1 MRFADVLDQHH
12 AIGLLRSAL
21 RGRRPHHA
29 YIFAGPAGTGRSE
42 TAAAFAQALQC
53 QQYQEDACGEC
64 DACRRAS
71 AGTHPDIRWIEPAAG
86 KQSVGIDQIRD
97 VRREAAYGPYEAGCK
112 VFIVRPAE
120 TMLAE
125 AQSSLLKI
133 LEEPPPRV
141 TFVLISESAQ
151 SLLPTVTSRC
161 QLVRFNLVPVAQIE
175 RALRVRYEIEPV
187 RARVLAALSGG
198 RVARAAQWARRPDEA
213 LADRDNVVGLVV
225 RAEREGLLGMLE
237 ASERLAK
244 DKDRLADLLDIAL
257 LWYRD
262 VIVWKEVADE
272 TLLVNLDRRDEI
284 ADLGSKMDTRALRRR
299 LAAIEEAKAAL
310 RRNVNARL
318 ALDAMFLRFDATEAP
333 AGRV

>member
-12 AIGLLRSAL
+12 AIGMLRSAL
-21 RGRRPHHA
+21 RGRRVHHA

-53 QQYQEDACGEC
+53 ERYREDACGEC

-97 VRREAAYGPYEAGCK
+97 VRREAAYGPYEAGTK
-112 VFIVRPAE
+112 VFVVRPAE

-125 AQSSLLKI
+125 AQNSLLKL

-141 TFVLISESAQ
+141 VFVLIAESPQ
-151 SLLPTVTSRC
+151 SLLPTVVSRC
-161 QLVRFNLVPVAQIE
+161 QLVRFNLVPTRQIE
-175 RALRVRYEIEPV
+175 HALRVQYDIEPA

-198 RVARAAQWARRPDEA
+198 RVARAAEWARQPDA
-213 LADRDNVVGLVV
+213 LADRDNVVSLML

-237 ASERLAK
+237 ASESLAK
-244 DKDRLADLLDIAL
+244 EKGRLADLLDIAL

-262 VIVWKEVADE
+262 LIVWKEVEDE
-272 TLLVNLDRRDEI
+272 TLLVNLDRKDEI
-284 ADLGSKMDTRALRRR
+284 ADLGSRMDVAALRRR
-299 LAAIEEAKAAL
+299 VASIEEAKAAL

-318 ALDAMFLRFDATEAP
+318 ALEAMFLRFELTEEP